1 MPGMALQVVLQA
13 AMAFDGDHRR
23 GLVFTRLERFTPG
36 PTMRQSRH
44 RQSKGTT
51 RRPGQTLETRNRR
64 RDNH

>member
-44 RQSKGTT
+44 RQSQGTT